1 MANTGDTENIETYVN
16 RPVEAE
22 SGSDIEDK
30 PASQSPLTEAEVA
43 RKNASDA
50 SQPERLKST
59 PPQSEVGEDST
70 QKKKEEADTKHRE
83 TQLMMEEMKED
94 ARKTKEELTE
104 KIKEMSRKMM
114 RKRRSSQ
121 KKSQRSRKIMRN
133 KFKRLR

>member
-1 MANTGDTENIETYVN
+1 METYLN

-30 PASQSPLTEAEVA
+30 PASQSPLTEAEVV

-50 SQPERLKST
+50 SQPERLKFT

-70 QKKKEEADTKHRE
+70 QKKKEEADTKHKE

-104 KIKEMSRKMM
+104 KIKDMSRDTEKVQEVK
-114 RKRRSSQ
+114 KRMEEE
-121 KKSQRSRKIMRN
+121 KK
-133 KFKRLR
+133 